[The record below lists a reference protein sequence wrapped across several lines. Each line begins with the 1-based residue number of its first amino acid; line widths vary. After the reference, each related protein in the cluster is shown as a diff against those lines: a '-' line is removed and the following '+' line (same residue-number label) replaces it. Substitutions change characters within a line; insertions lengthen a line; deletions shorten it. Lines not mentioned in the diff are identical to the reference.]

1 MAASNAGQ
9 VYDVGLNRAKL
20 SLPQRAPRASL
31 CGIAN
36 ERHCERVGVGGCH
49 APSPYAAVLWRGT
62 GVMMKPRCGRGSS
75 APCGILYHS
84 HGGICL
90 QDPAITFQATP
101 GPRT

>member
-20 SLPQRAPRASL
+20 SLPPRAPRASL
-31 CGIAN
+31 
-36 ERHCERVGVGGCH
+36 
-49 APSPYAAVLWRGT
+49 LWRGT

-75 APCGILYHS
+75 APCGILHHS